1 MTTPTTNPLGYLGID
16 SNNPRQTYIRARDPS
31 TTDFRP
37 YSIGDRWVNKL
48 NGSAWMLVSKTIG
61 VAIWQPIGGGATQV
75 QTLTG
80 DTFGPVSPLGGNIN
94 IVGSSGLRVDGGFAP
109 STLTLNNL
117 RDLSAFVV
125 SPFVGESE
133 YTTIQAAMNAALAA
147 GGGNVIIL
155 PGTYSENLSFISGVN
170 LIGLQ
175 DPRSNSGSLSH
186 IIGNHVFPA
195 TNFFSVQNLSFNA
208 TGGNTFA
215 TAAGANVSVIFDNC
229 VLNQLAGPGS
239 VFNIDAA
246 AGGTNFYFY
255 QCNFAAVDR
264 VFNLIANA
272 QVQLNECTTI
282 TPITFVC
289 SSNGSQFSFASDISG
304 EDFYSG
310 TSRGTY
316 RFCRLNN
323 SVQNLQI
330 NPGAAVELTHCSV
343 NSPFAFYATGT
354 GALNKALNVCTGAAT
369 TPAGTLV
376 VTTFATS

>member
-1 MTTPTTNPLGYLGID
+1 MVTPTSNPLGYLGID
-16 SNNPRQTYIRARDPS
+16 SLNPRDTFYRRRNP
-31 TTDFRP
+31 TVTDLRP
-37 YSIGDRWVNKL
+37 YKLGDRWINTQAA
-48 NGSAWMLVSKTIG
+48 SAFILVSKSNSI
-61 VAIWQPIGGGATQV
+61 ADWEAMGGGSTQV
-75 QTLTG
+75 ASLSGNTG
-80 DTFGPVSPLGGNIN
+80 GAIFPVAGNIN
-94 IVGSSGLRVDGGFAP
+94 LFGTSGLIFDGVGN
-109 STLTLNNL
+109 TLTVNNL
-117 RDLSAFVV
+117 RDLSPFVV
-125 SPFVGESE
+125 SPFIGESE
-133 YTTIQAAMNAALAA
+133 YTSIQAAMNAALLA

-155 PGTYSENLSFISGVN
+155 PGTYSENLTFISGVN

-175 DPRSNSGSLSH
+175 DPRSNSGALTH

-208 TGGNTFA
+208 AAGNTFA
-215 TAAGANVSVIFDNC
+215 TTAGANVSVIFDNC

-272 QVQLNECTTI
+272 QVQLNGCTTI
-282 TPITFVC
+282 APSTFVC

-304 EDFYSG
+304 EDFYSD
-310 TSRGTY
+310 TSTGTY

-330 NPGAAVELTHCSV
+330 NLGAAVELTHCSV

-369 TPAGTLV
+369 TPEGTLT
-376 VTTFATS
+376 VTTFTTS